1 MLYISIGYNPAD
13 TAALNCSTEIVHLH
27 MFTISEAILLLVHQR
42 ALTALLWPQCIESF
56 QNNQSIVHIV
66 AICINLFSKK
76 KGKLTLNM

>member
-42 ALTALLWPQCIESF
+42 ALTALL
-56 QNNQSIVHIV
+56 
-66 AICINLFSKK
+66 
-76 KGKLTLNM
+76 